1 MKFWHYE
8 GSGKCVKLKI
18 HVVNVK
24 KNTLKGEKN
33 EIFE

>member
-8 GSGKCVKLKI
+8 GSGKCVNFKI
-18 HVVNVK
+18 HVNVQ
-24 KNTLKGEKN
+24 KNKLKGEKN